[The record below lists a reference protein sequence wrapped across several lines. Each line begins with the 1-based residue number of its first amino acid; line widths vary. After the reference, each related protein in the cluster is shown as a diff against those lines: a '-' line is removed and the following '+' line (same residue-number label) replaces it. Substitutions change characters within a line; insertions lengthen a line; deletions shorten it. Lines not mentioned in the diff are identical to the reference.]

1 MPARAR
7 KWRRLLRPAARATR
21 PLVLLR
27 GPTSL
32 NDNPT
37 SGGRAEP
44 AVVAKSGGIEARMI
58 TIDGQ
63 PLQVAVRHGSGH
75 GPPLLLFN
83 GIGANWELARPF
95 LEALTSTTTVIF
107 DVPGVGGSPRP
118 LLPYRPSTLARLA
131 AGLVAELGYAEVDVA
146 GVSWG
151 GGIAQQFAHQYPRLC
166 RRLVLAATAP
176 GFTMVPASP
185 SVLWKM
191 ATPRRYIDK
200 GYMNRIAADIYGGA
214 FRDDPSLI
222 GRHAAA
228 MHGTRNIGY
237 LYQLLAMAG
246 WTSLPW
252 LWSLPQPTL
261 VLMGSDDPLVPPING
276 HILAG
281 LIPNAELCMIDDGHL
296 FLVTRPAE
304 TAALIEAFLADESRQ
319 VEPLSLLSRTAS
331 YVKNLIPTSGG

>member
-1 MPARAR
+1 MTDKR
-7 KWRRLLRPAARATR
+7 
-21 PLVLLR
+21 
-27 GPTSL
+27 
-32 NDNPT
+32 T
-37 SGGRAEP
+37 SGDMAEP
-44 AVVAKSGGIEARMI
+44 AVVAKAGAIKARQI

-63 PLQVAVRHGSGH
+63 VLQVAVRLGGGS

-83 GIGANWELARPF
+83 GIGANWELAKPF
-95 LEALTSTTTVIF
+95 LEALTTTTAVIF

-118 LLPYRPSTLARLA
+118 FLPYRPSTLARLA
-131 AGLVAELGYAEVDVA
+131 ARLVAQLGYAEVDAA

-151 GGIAQQFAHQYPRLC
+151 GGIAQQFAHQYPKLC

-176 GFTMVPASP
+176 GVTMVPASP

-191 ATPRRYIDK
+191 ATPRRYTDK
-200 GYMNRIAADIYGGA
+200 DYMNRVAADIYGGA
-214 FRDDPSLI
+214 FRYDPSLI

-228 MHGTRNIGY
+228 MHGARNIGY

-252 LWSLPQPTL
+252 LWSLRQPTL

-281 LIPNAELCMIDDGHL
+281 LIPNAELRMIDDGHL
-296 FLVTRPAE
+296 FMVTRSAE
-304 TAALIEAFLADESRQ
+304 TAALIEAFLADEGRKIEPSS
-319 VEPLSLLSRTAS
+319 PLSRAADRLRDLVQTSEGGHHRT
-331 YVKNLIPTSGG
+331 

>member
-1 MPARAR
+1 
-7 KWRRLLRPAARATR
+7 LSDD
-21 PLVLLR
+21 V
-27 GPTSL
+27 
-32 NDNPT
+32 T
-37 SGGRAEP
+37 SGDRGEP
-44 AVVAKSGGIEARMI
+44 GAIEVRQI
-58 TIDGQ
+58 SIDDQ
-63 PLQVAVRHGSGH
+63 LLQIAIRHGDGS

-83 GIGANWELARPF
+83 GIGANWELAKPF
-95 LEALTSTTTVIF
+95 LEALKSTTAVIF
-107 DVPGVGGSPRP
+107 DVPGVGGSPRS

-131 AGLVAELGYAEVDVA
+131 AGLVAELGYAQVDVA

-151 GGIAQQFAHQYPRLC
+151 GGIAQQFAHQFPKLC

-200 GYMNRIAADIYGGA
+200 DYMNRIAADIYGGA
-214 FRDDPSLI
+214 FRYDSSLI

-228 MHGTRNIGY
+228 MHGARNLGY

-261 VLMGSDDPLVPPING
+261 VLMGNDDPLVPPING
-276 HILAG
+276 YILAG
-281 LIPNAELCMIDDGHL
+281 LIPNAELRMIDDGHL
-296 FLVTRPAE
+296 FMVTRPAE
-304 TAALIEAFLADESRQ
+304 TAALIEEFLTDDSRQ
-319 VEPLSLLSRTAS
+319 AERSSLRSRTGRH
-331 YVKNLIPTSGG
+331 VNEFVPTSEGGPHKT

>member
-1 MPARAR
+1 M
-7 KWRRLLRPAARATR
+7 
-21 PLVLLR
+21 
-27 GPTSL
+27 
-32 NDNPT
+32 NDNLT
-37 SGGRAEP
+37 SGDQAEP
-44 AVVAKSGGIEARMI
+44 AVVAKPGGIEARMI

-63 PLQVAVRHGSGH
+63 LLQVAIRHGSGH

-95 LEALTSTTTVIF
+95 LEALTSMTTVIF

-131 AGLVAELGYAEVDVA
+131 AGLVAELGYAEVDAA

-191 ATPRRYIDK
+191 ATPRRYTDK
-200 GYMNRIAADIYGGA
+200 NYMNRIAADIYGGA

-222 GRHAAA
+222 GRHATA
-228 MHGTRNIGY
+228 MHGTRNLGY
-237 LYQLLAMAG
+237 LYQLLARAG
-246 WTSLPW
+246 WPSLPW

-261 VLMGSDDPLVPPING
+261 VLMGSDDPLVRPING
-276 HILAG
+276 HILAT
-281 LIPNAELCMIDDGHL
+281 LIPNAELRMIDDGHL

-304 TAALIEAFLADESRQ
+304 TAALIEEFLADESKQ
-319 VEPLSLLSRTAS
+319 AAPSSLLSRTAG
-331 YVKNLIPTSGG
+331 YVKNLVPTSVGGRRQS